1 MSGTGSAPD
10 SPRYLSEEVIGELL
24 SILTLSQ
31 VGLVIAPL
39 LSHCDTRKLWETE
52 NAITWAELFMK
63 SVRETYRQNIVKL
76 ILGKF
81 ESHFLD
87 SAFDNLTDLN
97 CLEHSEKDQ
106 FKNEKAVYIKKG
118 ILRVVGEISKI
129 PEKNIM
135 GTIAPELVAIIS
147 RGLDEGN
154 IDPDLQDAYINTCG
168 IIVNHLE
175 DFVQIE
181 VLQNMVDRVL
191 KVRHVSPIV
200 LAVSHSFTIIIEES
214 GNESGIIASIVFP
227 LLQVIKFLD
236 SRKSK
241 DFS

>member
-1 MSGTGSAPD
+1 M
-10 SPRYLSEEVIGELL
+10 
-24 SILTLSQ
+24 
-31 VGLVIAPL
+31 
-39 LSHCDTRKLWETE
+39 
-52 NAITWAELFMK
+52 
-63 SVRETYRQNIVKL
+63 
-76 ILGKF
+76 
-81 ESHFLD
+81 
-87 SAFDNLTDLN
+87 TDLN
-97 CLEHSEKDQ
+97 SLEHSEKDQ

-118 ILRVVGEISKI
+118 ILRAVGEISKI

-227 LLQVIKFLD
+227 LLQVVKFLD
-236 SRKSK
+236 SRKS
-241 DFS
+241 

>member
-81 ESHFLD
+81 DSHFPD
-87 SAFDNLTDLN
+87 GAFDKLADLN
-97 CLEHSEKDQ
+97 SLEHSEKDQ

-147 RGLDEGN
+147 RGLDEGS

-227 LLQVIKFLD
+227 LLQVV
-236 SRKSK
+236 
-241 DFS
+241 